1 MSDLS
6 ELTQRSLK
14 FRDDRNWAQ
23 FHNAKNLS
31 IDLAVEAAEVL
42 ELFTW
47 KSKEEIEEFLRI
59 NKDKLAEELCD
70 VLHTILLLAHDNQ
83 IDLKEAFYR
92 KMDKNEA
99 KYPVEKAKGK
109 HTKYTEL

>member
-1 MSDLS
+1 MSDLE
-6 ELTQRSLK
+6 ELTNRSLK
-14 FRDDRNWAQ
+14 FRDDRDWKQ
-23 FHNAKNLS
+23 FHSAKNLA

-47 KSKEEIEEFLRI
+47 KSKEEIEEFLKT
-59 NKDKLAEELCD
+59 NQEKLAEELCD

-83 IDLKEAFYR
+83 IDLKQAYHR

-99 KYPVEKAKGK
+99 KYPVTKARGK
-109 HTKYTEL
+109 HSKYTEL